1 MAKVH
6 WVLQGKGG
14 VGKSLVA
21 SLLAQYKFSLG
32 QVPLCIDT
40 DPINATFERF
50 KSLFVRR
57 LSILKGD
64 VIDPRRFDELIE
76 WIAASSRDVVIDSGS
91 SVFVPLMH
99 YLTQNQVFPLLQ
111 QLGYEPVVHT
121 VLTGGQA
128 LTDTLGGFEQLL
140 RQFPNEG
147 RFVVWLN
154 PYWGPVEERGRAFQ
168 QWPVYT
174 AARSRIAAVVALP
187 ELAPETS
194 GLDFREMLRA
204 HLTFD
209 EALAQSALS
218 LMARQRLKL
227 TREQFFS
234 AIGDALPALLEPRRA
249 PGPVGSRTS
258 GGLADAT

>member
-21 SLLAQYKFSLG
+21 SLLAQYKFSIG
-32 QVPLCIDT
+32 QPPLCIDT

-57 LSILKGD
+57 LLILKGD

-76 WIAASSRDVVIDSGS
+76 WIAASNRDVVIDSGS
-91 SVFVPLMH
+91 SVFVPLLH
-99 YLTQNQVFPLLQ
+99 YLTQHQVLSLLQ
-111 QLGYEPVVHT
+111 QLGYEPIVHT
-121 VLTGGQA
+121 ILTGGQSLA
-128 LTDTLGGFEQLL
+128 DTLGGFEQLL
-140 RQFPNEG
+140 RQFPKEG

-154 PYWGPVEERGRAFQ
+154 PYWGPVEERGREFQ

-174 AARSRIAAVVALP
+174 TARSRIAAVVPLP
-187 ELAPETS
+187 ALAPETS

-209 EALAQSALS
+209 EALAQGSLS

-227 TREQFFS
+227 AREQIFS
-234 AIGDALPALLEPRRA
+234 ALENALPALLELRRGPS
-249 PGPVGSRTS
+249 PGASR
-258 GGLADAT
+258 D